1 MKYSLVPAGI
11 VLCGISLLG
20 CSKQASEQE
29 TRFGQEAGATPTL
42 AVASFGAA
50 GDAESGPYALRL
62 MGITSAVATEF
73 GARTDWQV
81 MEGERVATLEEE
93 LDYAGEELAAPEIQ
107 QPDTD
112 NEYSELDGSTRTSTD
127 TAQYAQAFP
136 TADYVLIGSINGFD
150 VTPVRNSGQAAL
162 SARGNRIRSSIEF
175 RVVDVDSRRWL
186 ASDTVV
192 LDKTFADD
200 NRAETQV
207 NAFLQYAAQE
217 VTKSAL
223 RKLAGELVVEKIEAS
238 GSEQRVHVSGG
249 RAAGLQVGDQ
259 YRVSTGDLSSVA
271 TTIEILEVFPK
282 YAIARNT
289 GAALDVDVTFAPT
302 PISDAANIRTV
313 SSRIRLGLTP
323 CLQKATVEFSADW
336 AITVRNRLAIYLQDY
351 DSVELVEDRE
361 IFRDKVLGQQLLDDL
376 SKGREVGLPLGSL
389 RGVDYLAVCNL
400 ESVAVT
406 AAKNTTTRV
415 YDIEVARATEG
426 TVIAR
431 GSAYIIDVNS
441 AASIA
446 AVAVDTVVTIDAG
459 DPEMVSAADRV
470 AQKMFGSLMT
480 ALRPLAVA
488 FVSDELITLNHK
500 AAIGVQ
506 MNDEYLVFRP
516 GQDLVDANTG
526 EMLRSVGGARVGRL
540 RVIGF
545 DGSGWIQARMI
556 GDAVAEAG
564 LLLQSVSAEDQ
575 ESAEANE
582 ETIW

>member
-1 MKYSLVPAGI
+1 MKYSLIPAAI
-11 VLCGISLLG
+11 VLCGVSLLG
-20 CSKQASEQE
+20 CSKQASDQE

-42 AVASFGAA
+42 AVASFGAT

-93 LDYAGEELAAPEIQ
+93 LDYAGEELAAPEMQ
-107 QPDTD
+107 QQDSD
-112 NEYSELDGSTRTSTD
+112 NEYSELGGSTRASID
-127 TAQYAQAFP
+127 TTEYARVFP
-136 TADYVLIGSINGFD
+136 TADFVLIGSINGFD
-150 VTPVRNSGQAAL
+150 VTPVRNASQAAL
-162 SARGNRIRSSIEF
+162 SARGNRIRSSIDF
-175 RVVDVDSRRWL
+175 RVVDVNSRRWV

-192 LDKTFADD
+192 LDKTFADGG
-200 NRAETQV
+200 RAETQV

-217 VTKSAL
+217 LTTRAL
-223 RKLAGELVVEKIEAS
+223 RGLAGELIVERVETS
-238 GSEQRVHVSGG
+238 GGEQRVQVSGG
-249 RAAGLQVGDQ
+249 RAAGVQVGDR
-259 YRVSTGDLSSVA
+259 YRVSTDDLGSVA
-271 TTIEILEVFPK
+271 TTIEILEVFPE

-289 GAALDVDVTFAPT
+289 GIALDTDVTFAPT
-302 PISDAANIRTV
+302 PISDDADLPAA
-313 SSRIRLGLTP
+313 SAKIRLGLTP
-323 CLQKATVEFSADW
+323 CLQKATVEFNAAW
-336 AITVRNRLAIYLQDY
+336 AVTVRNRLAIYLQDY

-361 IFRDKVLGQQLLDDL
+361 VFRDKVLGQQLLDDL

-400 ESVAVT
+400 ESVAVS
-406 AAKNTTTRV
+406 AATSTTERV
-415 YDIEVARATEG
+415 YDVEVERATEAA
-426 TVIAR
+426 VIAR

-446 AVAVDTVVTIDAG
+446 AVAVDTAVTIDAG
-459 DPEMVSAADRV
+459 DQEMVSAADRV

-488 FVSDELITLNHK
+488 FVSDELLTLNHK
-500 AAIGVQ
+500 AAIGVRA
-506 MNDEYLVFRP
+506 NDEFLVFKA
-516 GQDLVDANTG
+516 GQDMVDANTG
-526 EMLRSVGGARVGRL
+526 EILRNIGGAQVGRL

-545 DGSGWIQARMI
+545 DASGWIQARMI

-564 LLLQSVSAEDQ
+564 LLLQPVSAEER
-575 ESAEANE
+575 ESAESGE